1 MNPSVRTIIDL
12 NIRRYRELLKTETDP
27 TKGQTIAML
36 LAEEEAKLA
45 NLVTEQVRTP
55 RGSTRSS

>member
-12 NIRRYRELLKTETDP
+12 NIRRYRELLKKETDP
-27 TKGQTIAML
+27 TKRQTIAML
-36 LAEEEAKLA
+36 LVEEEAKLA
-45 NLVTEQVRTP
+45 KLLTEQTRTP